1 MTHASELTSR
11 TPAPAAH
18 APSPDGGP
26 PGSPNARRLVLVLT
40 AAFLIGAL
48 IARWIDWRSHA
59 HPYD

>member
-11 TPAPAAH
+11 TAAPAVH
-18 APSPDGGP
+18 PHSPDGGP
-26 PGSPNARRLVLVLT
+26 PSSPNASRLVLVLA

-59 HPYD
+59 HPHD